1 MNRVATSLLL
11 VTLLALGCAAQQA
24 ALSSPQTA
32 EPPQAAETVKAEA
45 AAPAPAP
52 AVPAPAAPEA
62 APVAPAPAAPETAQV
77 QGSETAAPAPGCEAA
92 PAAPAAPEAK
102 KARPVCPATPAT
114 SGAGL
119 YGGPYWTEQPLEPGP
134 FICPNYSYPEKVVRK
149 FGRGLANIITAPLE
163 LVNQPLNSLHR
174 TQTAGVVPGTTS
186 LLVGIPLGV
195 GWTVYRA
202 LAGVIDVATFPL
214 PFFKPLIKPE
224 FVMNDFQRRSI
235 LQIKSPEQTKRRLE
249 ETPR

>member
-1 MNRVATSLLL
+1 
-11 VTLLALGCAAQQA
+11 
-24 ALSSPQTA
+24 
-32 EPPQAAETVKAEA
+32 VKAEA
-45 AAPAPAP
+45 TAQTAPAP

-92 PAAPAAPEAK
+92 PAAPEAK
-102 KARPVCPATPAT
+102 KARPASTARPGGPVCPATPAT

-163 LVNQPLNSLHR
+163 LINQPLNSLHR

-195 GWTVYRA
+195 GWTVCRA